1 MAIEER
7 FGVIIV
13 IWERKKRCLLQIA
26 GLQERVRFNF
36 KMVPEHNVLNVLTY
50 ATIGSCH
57 NGNLSTQVLSI

>member
-1 MAIEER
+1 MLVADSWPS
-7 FGVIIV
+7 GKVQ
-13 IWERKKRCLLQIA
+13 LY
-26 GLQERVRFNF
+26 F